1 MKAKLTED
9 IYSSSKKLQYGKK
22 EEQVVVVYYL
32 HNVLI
37 VQNSNGFKFPVHRSK
52 VEILSTI

>member
-9 IYSSSKKLQYGKK
+9 IYSSAKKLLYGKK
-22 EEQVVVVYYL
+22 DEEVVVVADF

-37 VQNSNGFKFPVHRSK
+37 VQNSSGSKFPVHRSK
-52 VEILSTI
+52 IEILSTF

>member
-1 MKAKLTED
+1 MKVKLTED
-9 IYSSSKKLQYGKK
+9 IQSSAKKLQYGKK
-22 EEQVVVVYYL
+22 GEEVVVVADF

-52 VEILSTI
+52 VEILS